1 MRKLYSFI
9 LTTLIFTNLYS
20 QSGLETIQ
28 AIKISDHRYQ
38 FVNKTTGQVVNNLT
52 WNEAE
57 SFANGFAKVFTGK
70 KWGFVDETGS
80 LVIPAKFELL
90 RNFSNHMAAALQ
102 NSKWGF
108 IDEKG
113 KTVIPFDYDIAF
125 DFTESVT
132 AVFKNNKWLLINRQ
146 GAIVKPLNI
155 DVFYGFKNGIANIV
169 RRGRNGQM
177 NTKGEIIS
185 LEPEKNVTPVNKNTT
200 ASRPGSAQA
209 LPCPPNIG
217 FDFGNFTNWSCFIG
231 GVTNVSTNNVITVNP
246 SPPTANRHVIYARN
260 NPSDL
265 DPYGLFPINPPDG
278 SGFALKLGNNVNGAE
293 AERVSYQINVP
304 ANAVDYSITYRYAVV
319 FQDPGH
325 LRYEQPRFIA
335 KILDVAAN
343 KYLTCAS
350 YEYVADD
357 TIPGF
362 YNSPVDAMIKCKT
375 WTSVFVNLSAHAGK
389 TLLLEFTSVDC
400 TLGAHWGYTYV
411 DVGDCNIAADVQYQ
425 CNPDIANLIGPPGF
439 LRYRWWN
446 SDYTSIVATGRT
458 PVLNPGPKVNSTL
471 HLEVMPANGIACS
484 DTLHVALVKNAP
496 TADAGPDT
504 SICPGSS
511 AKIGV
516 ATDQG
521 NIYSWAPTDY
531 LSNPNIASPI
541 SRPPVTTTYIVTVR
555 NAANECESQD
565 TVTVFVNPVPEALFD
580 PSPNQCITE
589 NNFSF
594 NNNSTGAT
602 TYTWSFGDG
611 NSSTQANP
619 GYSYANAGT
628 YNVKLIAANIHGCKD
643 SISHPV
649 TIYANPV
656 ITAVNDAS
664 ICLGRTVQ
672 LRATGG
678 QTYEW
683 SPSQALSCTDCAAP
697 VASPTT
703 STSYYVRGISSQGC
717 SGFDTVNITVHQ
729 PIQITVSP
737 DQAMCQT
744 ESVNLLAS
752 GAASY
757 RWTPAQTLS
766 SDTASNPVATPTAT
780 TNYRVVG
787 FDGHNCFTDT
797 GYVRITVNPKP
808 TIELGPDKTLL
819 TGTVYPLAPVVT
831 GGPIATWQWTPTT
844 NLSCTAC
851 SNPSATI
858 KTDITYDVAIEN
870 IYGCTATDKINIKAF
885 CENTQVFIPNAFT
898 PDGDGVNDI
907 LMVRAKGIEVVN
919 SFRIFSRWGELLFE
933 KLNFPPNS
941 IAYGWD
947 GKIKGKTG
955 APEVYVYTVEV
966 TCDNLQTYTYKG
978 NVSILK

>member
-1 MRKLYSFI
+1 MRKIYSLI
-9 LTTLIFTNLYS
+9 LTALIFTNLYS
-20 QSGLETIQ
+20 QSPQPKVRAVEV
-28 AIKISDHRYQ
+28 SSHRYQ
-38 FVNKTTGQVVNNLT
+38 FINKATGVAVNSHR
-52 WNEAE
+52 WEEAE
-57 SFANGFAKVFTGK
+57 TFVNGFAKVASNH
-70 KWGFVDETGS
+70 KWGFVDQNGNP
-80 LVIPAKFELL
+80 VIPANFQLV
-90 RNFSNHMAAALQ
+90 RNFANHLAAAQQ

-113 KTVIPFDYDIAF
+113 RTVIPFNYDIVF

-132 AVFKNNKWLLINRQ
+132 AVYKNNKWFLINRQ
-146 GAIVKPLNI
+146 GTIVKSLNI
-155 DVFYGFKNGIANIV
+155 DVFYGFKNGVANIV
-169 RRGRNGQM
+169 RQGRNGQM
-177 NTKGEIIS
+177 TTKGEIIL
-185 LEPEKNVTPVNKNTT
+185 LEPEKNDIAKNKITT
-200 ASRPGSAQA
+200 SSRPGSTQA
-209 LPCPPNIG
+209 EPCPPNIG

-231 GVTNVSTNNVITVNP
+231 DVESIGTTNFITVNP
-246 SPPTANRHVIYARN
+246 SPPTPNRHVIYPRTT
-260 NPSDL
+260 PSNL

-278 SGFALKLGNNVNGAE
+278 SGYAIKLGNNVNGAE
-293 AERVSYQINVP
+293 AERIRYMITVP
-304 ANAVDYSITYRYAVV
+304 ANVVDYSITYRYAVV

-325 LRYEQPRFIA
+325 ERYEQPRLSA
-335 KILDVAAN
+335 KLLDVAEN
-343 KYLTCAS
+343 KYLPCAS
-350 YEYVADD
+350 WEFISAD

-362 YNSPVDAMIKCKT
+362 FDSPIDPNIKCKS
-375 WTSVFVNLSAHAGK
+375 WTSVFINLSKYAGK
-389 TLLLEFTSVDC
+389 TLMLEFTTADC
-400 TLGAHWGYTYV
+400 TLGAHWGYGYL
-411 DVGDCNIAADVQYQ
+411 DIGDCNISADIQYQ
-425 CNPDIANLIGPPGF
+425 CNPDITTMTGPPGF
-439 LRYRWWN
+439 RIYWWYN
-446 SDYTSIVATGRT
+446 EDFSTRLATGQVATINPSLPDST
-458 PVLNPGPKVNSTL
+458 PIRLLVVPYTGLS
-471 HLEVMPANGIACS
+471 CS
-484 DTLHVALVKNAP
+484 DTLELLSINPKP
-496 TADAGPDT
+496 KADAGPDKT
-504 SICPGSS
+504 ICLGASTQIGSPPVGGNTYSWTPSTFLSS
-511 AKIGV
+511 AI
-516 ATDQG
+516 
-521 NIYSWAPTDY
+521 
-531 LSNPNIASPI
+531 IASPT
-541 SRPPVTTTYIVTVR
+541 SRPPDTTTYILTVTKT
-555 NAANECESQD
+555 ADGCMAQD
-565 TVTVFVNPVPEALFD
+565 TVTVFVNPVPDAIFN
-580 PSPNQCITE
+580 PGPNQCINE

-594 NNNSTGAT
+594 NNTSTGAT
-602 TYTWSFGDG
+602 IYDWSLGDG
-611 NSSTQANP
+611 NSSTQLNP
-619 GYSYANAGT
+619 THSYANAGT
-628 YNVKLIAANIHGCKD
+628 YTVKLVVENIHGCKD
-643 SISHPV
+643 SVSHPLTV
-649 TIYANPV
+649 YANPT

-664 ICLGRTVQ
+664 ICLGRSTQ

-683 SPSQALSCTDCAAP
+683 SPSQALSCTNCAAP
-697 VASPTT
+697 LATPTT
-703 STSYYVRGISSQGC
+703 STSYYVRGISSDGC

-844 NLSCTAC
+844 NLSCTTC
-851 SNPSATI
+851 PNPSATI

-870 IYGCTATDKINIKAF
+870 IYGCTATDKINLKAF

-941 IAYGWD
+941 VAYGWD